1 MLMWTWYLAAGLVAG
16 AGGASWALAGT
27 DTPRWRSRLTS
38 LALAASLFLTVIVA
52 ARLWSQTYDA
62 FGGDE
67 PLTWLLVRVIVTETP
82 WGTGWTWQFLGAVSC
97 LAVAL
102 LWRRQF
108 ALWPLFLVCAV
119 GAAFATGLTGH
130 AVGMEED
137 QWITILAHGF
147 HVVAVGLWL
156 GTLAMIMITSRDI
169 GMDDAQ
175 ERAWFAGLIER
186 FSPLAVAAV
195 TTLVAAGAV
204 ASWRHLGSIDGLWT
218 PYGNALL
225 GKVGA
230 FSAAAACG
238 FYNWRVLRPKML
250 TSGDATRRLRRISSL
265 ELAFG
270 VLALVIQAYLGTL
283 SMPGHDH

>member
-1 MLMWTWYLAAGLVAG
+1 MLMWTWYLATGLVAG
-16 AGGASWALAGT
+16 AAGAGWTLASSGV
-27 DTPRWRSRLTS
+27 PRWRTRLTTVAVWAS
-38 LALAASLFLTVIVA
+38 VALLLVVA

-67 PLTWLLVRVIVTETP
+67 PLTWLLVRVIVTETS
-82 WGTGWTWQFLGAVSC
+82 WGTGWTWQFLGAASC
-97 LAVAL
+97 VIVATV
-102 LWRRQF
+102 WKRQWDM
-108 ALWPLFLVCAV
+108 WPLFLVCAV
-119 GAAFATGLTGH
+119 GTAFATGLTGH

-156 GTLAMIMITSRDI
+156 GTLTMILASSRGAMHDEN
-169 GMDDAQ
+169 
-175 ERAWFAGLIER
+175 ERARFGAVVER

-195 TTLVAAGAV
+195 TTLVTAGAV
-204 ASWRHLGSIDGLWT
+204 ASWRHVGSIDGLWT
-218 PYGNALL
+218 PYGNVLL
-225 GKVGA
+225 GKIGA

-250 TSGDATRRLRRISSL
+250 TSGDATRRLRQISSL
-265 ELAFG
+265 EIAFG

>member
-16 AGGASWALAGT
+16 AGGAGWALATGSA
-27 DTPRWRSRLTS
+27 PRWRTRLTS
-38 LALAASLFLTVIVA
+38 LAVAASLLLTLVVA
-52 ARLWSQTYDA
+52 GRLWAQTYDA

-82 WGTGWTWQFLGAVSC
+82 WGSGWTWQFLGAVSC
-97 LAVAL
+97 LVVAL
-102 LWRRQF
+102 VWKRQWE
-108 ALWPLFLVCAV
+108 LWPLFLVCAV
-119 GAAFATGLTGH
+119 GTAFATGLTGH
-130 AVGMEED
+130 AVGMDED

-156 GTLAMIMITSRDI
+156 GTLSMLLLSSAGAAMGDGT
-169 GMDDAQ
+169 
-175 ERAWFAGLIER
+175 ERARFADVVER

-195 TTLVAAGAV
+195 STLLAAGLV
-204 ASWRHLGSIDGLWT
+204 ASWRHLGSLDGLWT

-230 FSAAAACG
+230 FSAAAVCG
-238 FYNWRVLRPKML
+238 LYNWRALRPVMRG
-250 TSGDATRRLRRISSL
+250 SQPAARRLRIVSTL
-265 ELAFG
+265 EIGCG